1 MNEDNN
7 QECKVVAFESSN
19 GACYGYPLYT
29 GHCTAESGWKT
40 YSTQSKNDILLY
52 KREVD
57 SSDYNVHLIISV
69 NIKAGGQTKFSG
81 IIHSLI
87 LLLIILVLS
96 PIASTI
102 PLSVL
107 AAILIKVGID
117 IIDWEFFK
125 NLRIKSKLEILTTFL
140 VIFLTVFINLII
152 AVFAGV
158 LFYFVLKLILNKD

>member
-1 MNEDNN
+1 MLGTIDSLLTSVIADQLSGDRHKPNKETIGQGIGNIFSGLFGGL
-7 QECKVVAFESSN
+7 A
-19 GACYGYPLYT
+19 GAGAT
-29 GHCTAESGWKT
+29 MRT
-40 YSTQSKNDILLY
+40 
-52 KREVD
+52 V
-57 SSDYNVHLIISV
+57 V

-96 PIASTI
+96 PIASII

-125 NLRIKSKLEILTTFL
+125 NLRTKSKLEILTTFL

-158 LFYFVLKLILNKD
+158 LFYFVLKLVLNKD